1 MEKLVIT
8 GGTPLKGEVSIIGAK
23 NSAIAILPATL
34 LCKGVCTLH
43 NVPNIIDV
51 NLSCQILEELG
62 SKISW
67 TGPHSL
73 TIDNRKITKTHAP
86 LDLTSRFRASYYLIG
101 AMLGRCKEIEVGLP
115 GGCNLGARPIDQH
128 IKGFEALGAVANLT
142 QGKIS
147 VKADKLTA
155 TSIYMDVVSV
165 GATINVLLAS
175 VLAEGTTTID
185 NAAKEPHIVDVANF
199 LNTLGADIRGA
210 GTDVI
215 KVNGVKELKDNITYS
230 IVPDQIEAGT
240 FMLAALATKGDIVI
254 KNCIPEHLDC
264 LTSKILEIGGNVEYK
279 DDTIHVWYTKRPT
292 KTVIKT
298 LPYPGF
304 PTDLQPQMGVVLS
317 TAIGTSII
325 NESIWTSRFQYTA
338 ELNKM
343 GANIIA
349 QGQSA
354 VFEGVDELFGAP
366 VYATDLRAGAALVI
380 AGIAA
385 KGVTEVYNLK
395 HIDRGYENI
404 EDKFSSL
411 GANIKRVYEE

>member
-34 LCKGVCTLH
+34 LCKGICTLH

-73 TIDNRKITKTHAP
+73 TIDNRNITKTHAP

-240 FMLAALATKGDIVI
+240 FMLAALATKGNIVI